1 MKKCI
6 VTLLVLTLFLSGCWD
21 RRELNELGI
30 AMAIGIDKTENEYVI
45 SAQVVVPS
53 EVSMKASTGRSA
65 VTLYTATGETVYEAI
80 RKMTKNA
87 PRKMYPGHLQILV
100 INEDLAKEGIA
111 ESLELLSRDWELRS
125 DFYVVVAKDITA
137 TEVLNVTTPI
147 ENIPANKMF
156 NSLKT
161 SEKNWAGTEGVI
173 LDELV
178 TNLISDGKEA
188 VLTGIQVLGNKE
200 TGTSKQNV
208 ESITPSTRIEY
219 DNLAVFKGDQL
230 VGWLNEEESRGYSDI
245 TNTVKK
251 TVTSISCPKEGKI
264 IIDIF
269 RFHSKI
275 VGSINKGEPEVDIKI
290 EAEGNIGEVLCSIDI
305 TEPETI
311 DKLEKIY
318 EEEVKEIIHQTIE
331 SVQKQYQSDIFGFGE
346 AIHRSNPKEWNEMK
360 EHWDEKF
367 SDLTVN
373 VHIDMKI
380 RRIGTVNNSFLKKI
394 KD

>member
-6 VTLLVLTLFLSGCWD
+6 VTLLFLTLFLSGCWD

-30 AMAIGIDKTENEYVI
+30 AMAIGIDKIENEYVI

-65 VTLYTATGETVYEAI
+65 VTLYTAPGETVYEAI

-125 DFYVVVAKDITA
+125 DFYVVVTKDITA

-305 TEPETI
+305 MEPETI

>member
-6 VTLLVLTLFLSGCWD
+6 VTLLFLTLFLSGCWD

-30 AMAIGIDKTENEYVI
+30 AMAIGIDKIENEYVI

-53 EVSMKASTGRSA
+53 EVSMKGSTGRSA
-65 VTLYTATGETVYEAI
+65 VTLYTAPGETVYEAI

-125 DFYVVVAKDITA
+125 DFYVVVTKDITA

-188 VLTGIQVLGNKE
+188 VLTGIRVLGNKE

-305 TEPETI
+305 MEPETI

-380 RRIGTVNNSFLKKI
+380 RRVGTVNNSFLKKI